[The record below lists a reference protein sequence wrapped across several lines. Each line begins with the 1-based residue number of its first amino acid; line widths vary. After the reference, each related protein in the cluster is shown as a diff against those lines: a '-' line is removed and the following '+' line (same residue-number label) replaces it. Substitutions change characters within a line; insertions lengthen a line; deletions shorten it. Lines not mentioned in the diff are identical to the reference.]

1 MEEEEAQATITS
13 TFKRSATL
21 KRASTSKVGKT
32 LDCSRFSVKKLI
44 KVLNKSLAYYIFK
57 FLFND

>member
-32 LDCSRFSVKKLI
+32 LDF
-44 KVLNKSLAYYIFK
+44 F
-57 FLFND
+57 D